1 MPLINNFLVGHPWI
15 IPDEFLRLTCC
26 DDTEDVEL
34 VDDEFSR
41 FCRELN
47 PFEIVLA
54 VGDGVRE
61 FFLLLKLTSIDAI
74 SGDMFCGVLLATIVS
89 GSSDIWKTRKS

>member
-1 MPLINNFLVGHPWI
+1 MLLINNSVGHPWI
-15 IPDEFLRLTCC
+15 IADEFLRLTCC
-26 DDTEDVEL
+26 DDTDDVEL
-34 VDDEFSR
+34 VDDEFRR

-89 GSSDIWKTRKS
+89 GSSDIWKTGKS

>member
-1 MPLINNFLVGHPWI
+1 MPLINNFLVGHRWI
-15 IPDEFLRLTCC
+15 IAAVNLWLTCC
-26 DDTEDVEL
+26 DDTDDVEL

-47 PFEIVLA
+47 PLEIVLA
-54 VGDGVRE
+54 VGDGVKE

-89 GSSDIWKTRKS
+89 GSSDIWKTGKS